1 MADELNQGTDL
12 LKLIGVILGGYGAL
26 LSTYNF
32 FTSHYGRL
40 IVEFTRDHTDDAAGR
55 LRVLCLGRPR
65 FVDEIIIRDEDGNIV
80 LAVDVGRTLSRG
92 ESYRTA
98 LSSRAFGSEKKYQAK
113 VISEQKEITLDF
125 ATK

>member
-12 LKLIGVILGGYGAL
+12 LKLVGVILGGYGAL

-40 IVEFTRDHTDDAAGR
+40 IVEFTGDHTDDAAGR

-80 LAVDVGRTLSRG
+80 LAVDVDRTLSRG
-92 ESYRTA
+92 ESYRTT
-98 LSSRAFGSEKKYQAK
+98 LSGRAFGSGKKYQAK
-113 VISEQKEITLDF
+113 VISEQKEITHDF
-125 ATK
+125 TTK